1 MALTERQRG
10 DLHTAMLE
18 YLLGRD
24 EFAEAA
30 TVFQRLAGIE
40 TPPPPATP
48 GRGLLERKWTSVV
61 RLQKKVLD
69 LEAKLTQAEQDLKNG
84 VKPLPDGAGGACSPL
99 VVIPGGNLC
108 DSRPLRDSPTP
119 RRLRG
124 VDIRSVRRASTS
136 TRSCP
141 IGVGGPSQ
149 PGDVCRLTPC
159 LWDCGLRQ

>member
-84 VKPLPDGAGGACSPL
+84 VKPLPDGGRAGGACSL
-99 VVIPGGNLC
+99 S
-108 DSRPLRDSPTP
+108 SRAETSAIHAPYVTLPPP

>member
-84 VKPLPDGAGGACSPL
+84 VKPLPDGGRAGGACSL
-99 VVIPGGNLC
+99 S
-108 DSRPLRDSPTP
+108 SRAETSAIHAPYVTLPP
-119 RRLRG
+119 PAVLG
-124 VDIRSVRRASTS
+124 ASTFAAS
-136 TRSCP
+136 GARLLP
-141 IGVGGPSQ
+141 RGPAQSELA
-149 PGDVCRLTPC
+149 GDVCRLTPC